1 MPHTKP
7 STPITHPSYCQLYDL
22 VFWVLLIGSLLI
34 VSVLAGCTNT
44 NEAAMAGSRIQAT
57 PTTLDTRNAAPN
69 TLSFVEDPEGRGTWN
84 GNSTGPN
91 AYATVDADGTQ
102 EMSTGVVPRRIFF
115 DRETGRLV
123 ISSGSDVSWEK
134 AKFNPLTSLIEIEG
148 FTTSSSEPLRAS
160 NEGLAL
166 IAERYKTMDA
176 EARAVLIKDL
186 EKQQAIAETVS
197 PLAAS
202 VLGDLI
208 KGLLAL

>member
-1 MPHTKP
+1 MTQSAPRRT
-7 STPITHPSYCQLYDL
+7 THPSLIQFWNIL
-22 VFWVLLIGSLLI
+22 FWVLMILI
-34 VSVLAGCTNT
+34 VLAFASLSACTSGN
-44 NEAAMAGSRIQAT
+44 AVVGSSLIQT
-57 PTTLDTRNAAPN
+57 PTTTSTRNGAPN

-123 ISSGSDVSWEK
+123 ISSGSDVSWK
-134 AKFNPLTSLIEIEG
+134 SAKFNPQTSLIEIDG

-166 IAERYKTMDA
+166 IADRYKNMD
-176 EARAVLIKDL
+176 
-186 EKQQAIAETVS
+186 QASRDAFIAELEENRKMVEVVS